1 MLPELV
7 PYVAWLHRRFPGSAT
22 VWHYPNDLK
31 LIHVWFDQPLALLH
45 PSDVDAYIAHALNLG
60 HAAIT
65 VTRRLAALASFFGFL
80 ELTLAEPPACPVSWR
95 RHGIRRPHRLPRDVS
110 DATVAK
116 VFTVIHRARD
126 RAMFA
131 LMFACGLRLGEVRGL
146 ALSGLHLDSAPGL
159 LPRLTV
165 IGKGNVERS
174 VFIASFALAA
184 LADWLR
190 QRPRADSPAVFL
202 NRTGEAFSATSIRR
216 LLDRYCARAGVKFT
230 CHQLRHAFARVLAER
245 GVPVTT
251 IQQLLGH
258 RRLESTQ
265 VYLHVSDPVAMS
277 FYDAA
282 MQQVSALIP
291 LLGATEVP
299 A

>member
-22 VWHYPNDLK
+22 TWHYPNDLK
-31 LIHVWFDQPLALLH
+31 LIHAWFEQPLALLR
-45 PSDVDAYIAHALNLG
+45 PTDVDAYIAHALNLG

-80 ELTLAEPPACPVSWR
+80 ELTLAAPPTCPVIWR

-110 DATVAK
+110 DATIAK

-131 LMFACGLRLGEVRGL
+131 LMFACGLRLGEVRSL
-146 ALSGLHLDSAPGL
+146 ALCGLHLDPPPGL

-190 QRPRADSPAVFL
+190 QRPRAESPAVFL
-202 NRTGEAFSATSIRR
+202 TRTGDAFSATSIRR

>member
-22 VWHYPNDLK
+22 TWHYPNDLK
-31 LIHVWFDQPLALLH
+31 LIHAWFERPLALLR

-65 VTRRLAALASFFGFL
+65 ITRRLAALASFFGFL
-80 ELTLAEPPACPVSWR
+80 DLTVATPPACPVVWR

-110 DATVAK
+110 DATIAR

-131 LMFACGLRLGEVRGL
+131 LMFACGLRLGEVRSL
-146 ALSGLHLDSAPGL
+146 ALCGLHLDPAPGL

-190 QRPRADSPAVFL
+190 LRPRADSPAVFL
-202 NRTGEAFSATSIRR
+202 TRTGDAFSATSIRR